1 MTRKII
7 LYCALFSTI
16 CIASCE
22 DFLTHDHPTGV
33 TDDNWWKTEANAAAA
48 LSDIYST
55 GLDRESLVNPT
66 DRMVM
71 NIGKSDEGVSN
82 VGQATEFVHGMHAPG
97 SGITGR
103 DWQRYYTSIRKASR
117 YLEHVDKVYM
127 VDNDLKERYK
137 SEARALRA
145 YFHIHLLNLWGGVPI
160 VDHVI
165 TPEENQMARNT
176 AEEVY
181 NFIIEELDLAAEN
194 LPAKHTA
201 NEDWRF
207 SKAACWALA
216 SRVAMYQSRY
226 EDAVIYSKKVIDLN
240 IYRLH
245 DDYSTLFN
253 YDGNNAQNPERIINA
268 GARTARSAWVMLA
281 PRSLGGS
288 VRIAPTNT
296 PVNNFETKQ
305 GKTIFE
311 LGPDS
316 LEIYK
321 RHPNYNNNRDPRLTA
336 SILLPGEVF
345 GGQTLKPFDSD
356 VLNPDRIGADG
367 STLTGYWIKKY
378 LDVKD
383 RQGTRNLEYI
393 LLRYAEVLLNYVE
406 GLIETGRHNDP
417 DVIKYLNMI
426 RSRAGMPNVDVSVY
440 NSQDKLRE
448 LVRRERQAELA
459 FEGQRFYDI
468 RRWGITNDVMNGV
481 VYGAT
486 NPETGETYVV
496 ETRTYNPNRDLFYP
510 IPQNE
515 MVTNENMVQ
524 NPGY

>member
-1 MTRKII
+1 M
-7 LYCALFSTI
+7 
-16 CIASCE
+16 E
-22 DFLTHDHPTGV
+22 
-33 TDDNWWKTEANAAAA
+33 
-48 LSDIYST
+48 
-55 GLDRESLVNPT
+55 
-66 DRMVM
+66 
-71 NIGKSDEGVSN
+71 
-82 VGQATEFVHGMHAPG
+82 
-97 SGITGR
+97 
-103 DWQRYYTSIRKASR
+103 
-117 YLEHVDKVYM
+117 
-127 VDNDLKERYK
+127 
-137 SEARALRA
+137 
-145 YFHIHLLNLWGGVPI
+145 
-160 VDHVI
+160 
-165 TPEENQMARNT
+165 
-176 AEEVY
+176 
-181 NFIIEELDLAAEN
+181 
-194 LPAKHTA
+194 
-201 NEDWRF
+201 
-207 SKAACWALA
+207 
-216 SRVAMYQSRY
+216 
-226 EDAVIYSKKVIDLN
+226 ID
-240 IYRLH
+240 
-245 DDYSTLFN
+245 
-253 YDGNNAQNPERIINA
+253 
-268 GARTARSAWVMLA
+268 
-281 PRSLGGS
+281 
-288 VRIAPTNT
+288 
-296 PVNNFETKQ
+296 
-305 GKTIFE
+305 
-311 LGPDS
+311 
-316 LEIYK
+316 K
-321 RHPNYNNNRDPRLTA
+321 RHPNYNNNRDPRITA